1 MDCDGSL
8 DGRDLPAVCAPVL
21 AGDADLV
28 LGRRVAERGAFAPHA
43 VLANRVLAARV
54 RRRTGA
60 AVRDLGPMRAVR
72 RRDLEELGMTD
83 RRFGWPLEMVLRAAQ
98 AGWRVR
104 EVDVPYAARI
114 GRSKV
119 TGTVRGTVR
128 AISDMRRIERA
139 LR

>member
-8 DGRDLPAVCAPVL
+8 DGADLPTVCAPVL
-21 AGDADLV
+21 GGDADLV
-28 LGRRVAERGAFAPHA
+28 MGRRMATRGAFPPHA
-43 VLANRVLAARV
+43 ALANRVLAARV

-60 AVRDLGPMRAVR
+60 PVRDLGPMRAMR
-72 RRDLEELGMTD
+72 RRDLAELGMTD

-104 EVDVPYAARI
+104 EVDVPYAPRL

-119 TGTVRGTVR
+119 TGTVKGTAQ
-128 AISDMRRIERA
+128 AIRDMRRIERA